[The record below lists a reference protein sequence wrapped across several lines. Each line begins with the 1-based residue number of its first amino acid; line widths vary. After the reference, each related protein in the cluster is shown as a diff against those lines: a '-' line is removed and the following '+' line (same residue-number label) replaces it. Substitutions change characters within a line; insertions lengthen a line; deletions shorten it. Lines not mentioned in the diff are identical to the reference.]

1 MSSIPVELAFELL
14 KNNKDLAKIYEDLA
28 KKYVD
33 EVKKN
38 KDLVKNNE
46 DLVKNNEEEVIIKC
60 LGSILLW
67 KIMELVVFFAFIK
80 K

>member
-1 MSSIPVELAFELL
+1 MSYIPVKLTFDLL
-14 KNNKDLAKIYEDLA
+14 KDYKDLAKKYVDVA

-38 KDLVKNNE
+38 EDLVKNNE